1 MVPSGYNNNM
11 QLFQTAHHVVIL
23 NEMVHDAR
31 VVPLDGHPHLPE
43 DERQWMGDSRDHWEG
58 DTLVLETTN
67 FTGKTSSFSPSVM
80 VALGSG
86 EHLCL
91 TERFT
96 RVGPDTFAL
105 RVHGP

>member
-43 DERQWMGDSRDHWEG
+43 DARQWMGDSRDHWAG